1 MNCPSFPCK
10 RLKSLEKR
18 YREKYGVLIYN
29 NMRMIKEEGINV
41 FINNEEKKWKCAAC
55 GKTLC
60 MHKEN
65 CTNCGETNPFKIK
78 AQT

>member
-41 FINNEEKKWKCAAC
+41 FTNTEEKKWKCVEC
-55 GKTLC
+55 GKNLC

-65 CTNCGETNPFKIK
+65 CPNCGEINPFKIRT
-78 AQT
+78 QT